1 MKKNKCKLNKRGK
14 FAIYAFIL
22 LVILFI
28 YICISSSI
36 FELKQ
41 IDVDGNSKITKSD
54 IIKIGDIE
62 TGKNIF
68 KYNLNDVE
76 KKLLVN
82 PYIKYVKVSRKF
94 PDKLVITIKEN
105 SEYAII
111 KEGASYIYIGEN
123 GLVLSEQK
131 DIKNKNIPLVS
142 GIEIKNKKLNT
153 KIKINSDKSNDII
166 LAIDTLKKN
175 NMSRKV
181 ESIKINKNKMYMKTD
196 DNTNIV
202 LKIDEDIEYNINRL
216 KAILVDLK
224 SNNKKGGNIDLTSKE
239 QAIYSPWC

>member
-153 KIKINSDKSNDII
+153 KIKINSDKSNYII

-239 QAIYSPWC
+239 QAIYSP

>member
-131 DIKNKNIPLVS
+131 DINNKNIPLVS

-166 LAIDTLKKN
+166 LAIDTLKNN
-175 NMSRKV
+175 NMSRKI

-239 QAIYSPWC
+239 QAIYSP

>member
-76 KKLLVN
+76 KNLLVN

-131 DIKNKNIPLVS
+131 VIKNKNIPLVS

-166 LAIDTLKKN
+166 LAIDILKKN
-175 NMSRKV
+175 NMSRKI
-181 ESIKINKNKMYMKTD
+181 ENIKINKNKMYMKTD

-239 QAIYSPWC
+239 QAIYSP

>member
-111 KEGASYIYIGEN
+111 KEGASYIYIGGN
-123 GLVLSEQK
+123 GLILSEQK

-153 KIKINSDKSNDII
+153 KIKINSDKSNYII

-175 NMSRKV
+175 NMSRKI

-239 QAIYSPWC
+239 QAIYSP

>member
-54 IIKIGDIE
+54 ILKIGDIE

-131 DIKNKNIPLVS
+131 DIKNKNIPLLS

-239 QAIYSPWC
+239 QAIYSP

>member
-131 DIKNKNIPLVS
+131 VIKNKNIPLVS

-175 NMSRKV
+175 NMSRKI
-181 ESIKINKNKMYMKTD
+181 ENIKINKNKMYMKTD

-224 SNNKKGGNIDLTSKE
+224 SNNKKGGNIDL
-239 QAIYSPWC
+239 

>member
-36 FELKQ
+36 FELKE

-166 LAIDTLKKN
+166 LAIDKLKKN
-175 NMSRKV
+175 NMSRKI

-239 QAIYSPWC
+239 QAIYSP

>member
-131 DIKNKNIPLVS
+131 VIKNKNIPLVS

-166 LAIDTLKKN
+166 LAIYTLKKN
-175 NMSRKV
+175 NMSRKI
-181 ESIKINKNKMYMKTD
+181 ENIKINKNKMYMKTD

-239 QAIYSPWC
+239 QAIYSP

>member
-153 KIKINSDKSNDII
+153 KIKINSEKSNDII

-175 NMSRKV
+175 NMSRKI

-239 QAIYSPWC
+239 QAIYSP

>member
-123 GLVLSEQK
+123 GLVLSEKK

-166 LAIDTLKKN
+166 LAIDTLKNN
-175 NMSRKV
+175 NMSRKI

-239 QAIYSPWC
+239 QAIYSP

>member
-196 DNTNIV
+196 DNTKIV
-202 LKIDEDIEYNINRL
+202 LKLDEDIEYNINRL

>member
-76 KKLLVN
+76 KNLLVN

-131 DIKNKNIPLVS
+131 VIKNKNIPLVS

-166 LAIDTLKKN
+166 LAIDILKKN
-175 NMSRKV
+175 NMSRRI
-181 ESIKINKNKMYMKTD
+181 ENIKINKNKMYMKTD

-239 QAIYSPWC
+239 QAIYSP

>member
-41 IDVDGNSKITKSD
+41 IDVDGNSKITKSE

-111 KEGASYIYIGEN
+111 KEGASYIYIGGN

-142 GIEIKNKKLNT
+142 GMEIKNKKLNT
-153 KIKINSDKSNDII
+153 KIKINSDKSNYII

-175 NMSRKV
+175 NMSRKI

-216 KAILVDLK
+216 KVILVDLK

-239 QAIYSPWC
+239 QAIYSP

>member
-153 KIKINSDKSNDII
+153 KIKINSEKSNDII
-166 LAIDTLKKN
+166 LAIDTLKNN
-175 NMSRKV
+175 NMSRKI

>member
-76 KKLLVN
+76 KKLLVS

-123 GLVLSEQK
+123 GLVLSEKK

-153 KIKINSDKSNDII
+153 KIKINSDKSNYII

-175 NMSRKV
+175 NMSRKI

-239 QAIYSPWC
+239 QAIYSP

>member
-131 DIKNKNIPLVS
+131 DIKNKKIPLVS

-239 QAIYSPWC
+239 QAIYSP

>member
-131 DIKNKNIPLVS
+131 VIKNKNIPLVS

-181 ESIKINKNKMYMKTD
+181 ESIKINQNKMYMKTD

>member
-175 NMSRKV
+175 NMSRKI
-181 ESIKINKNKMYMKTD
+181 ENIKINKNKMYMKTD

-239 QAIYSPWC
+239 QAIYSP

>member
-41 IDVDGNSKITKSD
+41 INVDGNSKITKSD

-68 KYNLNDVE
+68 KYNLNDLE

-131 DIKNKNIPLVS
+131 DINNKNIPLVS

-239 QAIYSPWC
+239 QAIYSP

>member
-111 KEGASYIYIGEN
+111 KEGASYIYIGGN

-153 KIKINSDKSNDII
+153 KIKINSDKSNYII

-175 NMSRKV
+175 NMSRKI

-239 QAIYSPWC
+239 QAIYSP

>member
-131 DIKNKNIPLVS
+131 DIKNKNMPLVS

-196 DNTNIV
+196 DHTNIV
-202 LKIDEDIEYNINRL
+202 LKIDEDIAYNINRL

-239 QAIYSPWC
+239 QAIYSP

>member
-41 IDVDGNSKITKSD
+41 IDVDGNSKITKSN

-131 DIKNKNIPLVS
+131 DINNKNIPLVS

-202 LKIDEDIEYNINRL
+202 LKLDEDIEYNINRL

-239 QAIYSPWC
+239 QAIYSP

>member
-1 MKKNKCKLNKRGK
+1 MKKNKYKLNKRGK

-41 IDVDGNSKITKSD
+41 INVDGNIKITKSE
-54 IIKIGDIE
+54 ITKIGNIE

-76 KKLLVN
+76 KRLLEN
-82 PYIKYVKVSRKF
+82 SYIKYVKVSRKF

-105 SEYAII
+105 SEYAVI

-123 GLVLSEQK
+123 GLILSEK
-131 DIKNKNIPLVS
+131 KEITNKNIPLIS
-142 GIEIKNKKLNT
+142 GIEIKNKKLNA
-153 KIKINSDKSNDII
+153 KAKLNGDKSNDII
-166 LAIDTLKKN
+166 LVIDTLKKN
-175 NMSRKV
+175 NMSRKIK
-181 ESIKINKNKMYMKTD
+181 SIKINKDKMYMKTD
-196 DNTNIV
+196 DNINIT
-202 LKIDEDIEYNINRL
+202 LKIDEDIKYNINRL

-224 SNNKKGGNIDLTSKE
+224 SSNKKGGNIDLTSKE
-239 QAIYSPWC
+239 RAIYSP

>member
-202 LKIDEDIEYNINRL
+202 LKIDEDIGYNINRL

-239 QAIYSPWC
+239 QAIYSP

>member
-131 DIKNKNIPLVS
+131 VIKNKNIPLVS

-166 LAIDTLKKN
+166 LAIDTLKNN
-175 NMSRKV
+175 NMSRKI

-239 QAIYSPWC
+239 QAIYSP

>member
-131 DIKNKNIPLVS
+131 VIKNKNIPLVS

-166 LAIDTLKKN
+166 LAIDILKKN
-175 NMSRKV
+175 NMSRKI
-181 ESIKINKNKMYMKTD
+181 ENIKINKNKMYMKTD

-239 QAIYSPWC
+239 QAIYSP

>member
-76 KKLLVN
+76 KNLLVN

-131 DIKNKNIPLVS
+131 VIKNKNIPLVS

-153 KIKINSDKSNDII
+153 KIKINSEKSNDII
-166 LAIDTLKKN
+166 LAIDTLKNN
-175 NMSRKV
+175 NMSRKI

-239 QAIYSPWC
+239 QAIYSP

>member
-123 GLVLSEQK
+123 GLVLLEQK

-153 KIKINSDKSNDII
+153 KIKINSEKSNDII
-166 LAIDTLKKN
+166 LAIDTLKNN
-175 NMSRKV
+175 NMSRKI

-224 SNNKKGGNIDLTSKE
+224 SSNKKGGNIDLTSKE
-239 QAIYSPWC
+239 QAIYSP

>member
-76 KKLLVN
+76 KNLLVN

-123 GLVLSEQK
+123 GLVLSEKK

-166 LAIDTLKKN
+166 LAIDTLKNN
-175 NMSRKV
+175 NMSRKI

-239 QAIYSPWC
+239 QAIYSP

>member
-28 YICISSSI
+28 YTCISSSI

-153 KIKINSDKSNDII
+153 KIKINSDKSNYII

-175 NMSRKV
+175 NMSRKI

-216 KAILVDLK
+216 KPILVDLK

-239 QAIYSPWC
+239 QAIYSP

>member
-68 KYNLNDVE
+68 KYNLNYVE

-131 DIKNKNIPLVS
+131 VIKNKNIPLVS

-166 LAIDTLKKN
+166 LAIDILKKN
-175 NMSRKV
+175 NMSRKI
-181 ESIKINKNKMYMKTD
+181 ENIKINKNKMYMKTD

-239 QAIYSPWC
+239 QAIYSP

>member
-142 GIEIKNKKLNT
+142 GIEIKNKKLNI
-153 KIKINSDKSNDII
+153 KIKINSDKSNYII

-175 NMSRKV
+175 NMSRKI

-224 SNNKKGGNIDLTSKE
+224 SSNKKGGNIDLTSKE
-239 QAIYSPWC
+239 QAIYSP

>member
-131 DIKNKNIPLVS
+131 VIKNKNIPLVS

-166 LAIDTLKKN
+166 LAIDILKKN
-175 NMSRKV
+175 NMSRKI

-239 QAIYSPWC
+239 QAIYSP

>member
-131 DIKNKNIPLVS
+131 DINNKKIPLVS

-202 LKIDEDIEYNINRL
+202 LKLDEDIEYNINRL

-239 QAIYSPWC
+239 QAIYSP

>member
-202 LKIDEDIEYNINRL
+202 LKLDEDIEYNINRL

-239 QAIYSPWC
+239 QAIYSP

>member
-41 IDVDGNSKITKSD
+41 INVDGNSKITKSD

-239 QAIYSPWC
+239 QAIYSP

>member
-166 LAIDTLKKN
+166 LAIDILKKN
-175 NMSRKV
+175 NMSRKI
-181 ESIKINKNKMYMKTD
+181 ENIKINKNKMYMKTD

-239 QAIYSPWC
+239 QAIYSP

>member
-196 DNTNIV
+196 DNTKIV
-202 LKIDEDIEYNINRL
+202 LKLDEDIEYNINRL

-239 QAIYSPWC
+239 QAIYSP

>member
-41 IDVDGNSKITKSD
+41 INVDGNSKITKSD
-54 IIKIGDIE
+54 IIKIGEIE

-68 KYNLNDVE
+68 KYNLNDLE

-175 NMSRKV
+175 TMSRKV

-202 LKIDEDIEYNINRL
+202 LKIDEDIAYNINRL

-239 QAIYSPWC
+239 QAIYSP